1 MDMNSFKPP
10 KITFSIRAKILVLFL
25 ALSVAAL
32 AITGYF
38 AFSAISDVGT
48 YAQESSQTLG
58 TGVVN
63 DSSAALLTLAEDY
76 LVSTVDDQAAIA
88 DVVFVDTDSEM
99 DILSAQVA
107 QFQQNPPV
115 QSLVPVYPEDNPPAD
130 PDSGAL
136 LIFAPTATV
145 TPDSPEAKTL
155 AGLAGALKA
164 VYQSDSDMT
173 SIYIAT
179 DSGMMLMYPGN
190 GTLPKK
196 FDPRTRSWYTQAVA
210 QDTRVWS
217 DLPYVDAGEN
227 GLTMTCSQ
235 AVTSPAYGHWVI
247 GADISTRTIDENI
260 IGPTFGGKG
269 YAVLLNRNGS
279 VISRPGMSAGNVRWN
294 EPFSGENAFG
304 TSDPGLAALAANM
317 TAGRSGIGKV
327 RFNEKEVYVAYAPVS
342 SMGWS
347 LAISVPVSEITQP
360 VENFTGKID
369 SATKDTGQHI
379 TTQTDRLLTVFVL
392 LFIAILL
399 FVFIVSLLLSR
410 IITKPVATL
419 KEGAGAFGE
428 GDLTYRIR
436 INSGD
441 EFEDLAGSF
450 NAMAEELRQNIE
462 TLKKTTAEKERYAKE
477 MEIARGIQTSFLPAS
492 MPDLPGYDISAV
504 MIPAMEVGGDFYDV
518 VPLAGGRWAFV
529 IADVSGK
536 GVSAALFMAMSR
548 MLLRANLEGA
558 TDAAAALKTTN
569 RMIAA
574 NAPSSMFVT
583 VFVAVLDPVQRT
595 FECFNAG
602 HNPPLIV
609 KGSTGE
615 AGYMHAQGIAMGVIP
630 EMESSTECIVAEP
643 GDLLI
648 LYTDGVT
655 EAFDAGF
662 NAFGEERLAVV
673 AKKAR
678 DLPAAAIRDRIIA
691 AIREFADGA
700 PQSDDI
706 TLVVIRIE

>member
-1 MDMNSFKPP
+1 MNPP
-10 KITFSIRAKILVLFL
+10 KSPKVTVSIRAKILLLFL

-63 DSSAALLTLAEDY
+63 DSSAALLSLAEDY

-88 DVVFVDTDSEM
+88 NVVFVDTDSEM

-115 QSLVPVYPEDNPPAD
+115 QSLVPVYPEDKPPAD
-130 PDSGAL
+130 PGRGAL
-136 LIFAPTATV
+136 LIFAPTATA
-145 TPDSPEAKTL
+145 TPDSQEAKAL

-164 VYQSDSDMT
+164 VYLSDSDMT

-190 GTLPKK
+190 ATLPGTY
-196 FDPRTRSWYTQAVA
+196 DPRTRSWYVQAA
-210 QDTRVWS
+210 GQDSRVWS
-217 DLPYVDAGEN
+217 DMPYVDAGNN

-247 GADISTRTIDENI
+247 GTDISTKTIDEDI
-260 IGPTFGGKG
+260 IGPTFGGRG

-279 VISRPGMSAGNVRWN
+279 VISRPGLSAGNVRWN
-294 EPFSGENAFG
+294 EQFSGENAFG
-304 TSDPGLAALAANM
+304 STDPGLAAVAANM
-317 TAGRSGIGKV
+317 TAGKTGVGKV
-327 RFNEKEVYVAYAPVS
+327 RFNGTEVYVAYAPVS
-342 SMGWS
+342 SMNWS
-347 LAISVPVSEITQP
+347 LAISVPVSEITRP
-360 VENFTGKID
+360 VEKFTGKID
-369 SATKDTGQHI
+369 TATKDTGQHI

-392 LFIAILL
+392 LFVAILL

-419 KEGAGAFGE
+419 KEGAGAFGD

-436 INSGD
+436 IDSGD

-462 TLKKTTAEKERYAKE
+462 NLKKTTAEKERYAKE

-492 MPDLPGYDISAV
+492 MPDLPGYDLSAV
-504 MIPAMEVGGDFYDV
+504 MIPAMEVGGDFYDI

-548 MLLRANLEGA
+548 MLLRANLEGT
-558 TDAAAALKTTN
+558 TDPAAALRTTN
-569 RMIAA
+569 RMITA

-595 FECFNAG
+595 FECISAG

-609 KGSTGE
+609 KGRTGD
-615 AGYMHAQGIAMGVIP
+615 AGYMSAQGIAMGVVP
-630 EMESSTECIVAEP
+630 EMESTAERIAAEP

-648 LYTDGVT
+648 LYTEGVT

-662 NAFGEERLAVV
+662 NAFGEDRLAAV
-673 AKKAR
+673 AQKAR
-678 DLPAAAIRDRIIA
+678 DLPAAAIRDRIIS
-691 AIREFADGA
+691 AIREFAGGA

-706 TLVVIRIE
+706 TLVVIRIG